1 MDNNNNNNLNDNNVK
16 KKEDEEETI
25 TEPIFNLPI
34 SFIERKYSLDKHIIT
49 DLELEETETTKSLYD
64 YVLLPKEN
72 DTFAKKTVP
81 LWNKYYTNDKRFI
94 KDTQSLLKNIKKN
107 DKVENQTTD
116 NKKEDKVNNPIEN
129 DDIKVASIWDEITK
143 ETSFSEKYHYIDWK
157 FFEKFNNSAEFL
169 QLFSLYNMT
178 SPILSLMLPIFFLIL
193 PFFILK
199 LQGIPISSG
208 KYIEI
213 LKQVFQN
220 HHIGQIFNIANA
232 GWDKVGYIVIS
243 FVFYIL
249 QIYQNIISCIKFYK
263 NMEKM
268 HNELFIMRDYLKKT
282 LNNID
287 LMRKSSEKLKS
298 YNPFIKHMED
308 YEYVINHMYTQFS
321 KITPNKISFRK
332 ITQIGHVMKC
342 FYQLYKNKE
351 YHNAFEY
358 SFGLNGYMSN
368 MRGINENIKLNKMA
382 KCKLTKKQTSFKEAF
397 FPTLVN
403 SNPVKNNYDLNKHI
417 ILTGPNAAGKT
428 TLLKTTIFNIIVSQQ
443 IGCGFYSSA
452 KINPY
457 DVIHCYINIPDT
469 SARDSLFQSE
479 ARRCKTIL
487 TKIEEP
493 HEIINNNNNNDNN
506 NDNTIKGNI
515 NKVRHFCVFDELYS
529 GTNPYEAIGSAYSFL
544 KYLNKYEN
552 VTFMLTTHFLDLCK
566 RLDGEDKI
574 LNCNMKINNNNNNN
588 NNNQDFIYTYKL
600 QNGISDIKGGIK
612 VLKDLAYPNE
622 IIENTKKIIDEC
634 KI

>member
-1 MDNNNNNNLNDNNVK
+1 MDNNVK
-16 KKEDEEETI
+16 EEDEI
-25 TEPIFNLPI
+25 IIEPIFNLPI
-34 SFIERKYSLDKHIIT
+34 NFIERKYSLDKHIIT
-49 DLELEETETTKSLYD
+49 DLELEETETTKSLYE
-64 YVLLPKEN
+64 YVLLPKEK
-72 DTFAKKTVP
+72 DIFAKKTVP
-81 LWNKYYTNDKRFI
+81 LWSKYYTNDKRFI

-107 DKVENQTTD
+107 DKVNNQTTD
-116 NKKEDKVNNPIEN
+116 

-199 LQGIPISSG
+199 LQGIHISSG
-208 KYIEI
+208 AYIET
-213 LKQVFQN
+213 LKVLFKN

-268 HNELFIMRDYLKKT
+268 HTELFIMRDYLKKT

-287 LMRKSSEKLKS
+287 LFRKSSEKLKS
-298 YNPFIKHMED
+298 YNTFIKHMED
-308 YEYVINHMYTQFS
+308 YEYVINHMYREFS

-332 ITQIGHVMKC
+332 ITQIGHIMKC

-358 SFGLNGYMSN
+358 SFGFNGYMSN

-382 KCKLTKKQTSFKEAF
+382 KCKLTKKQPSFKEAF

-403 SNPVKNNYDLNKHI
+403 SNPVKNNYELNKHI

-493 HEIINNNNNNDNN
+493 HKIINSNDHNNH
-506 NDNTIKGNI
+506 TIKVNI

-544 KYLNKYEN
+544 NYLNKYEN

-566 RLDGEDKI
+566 RLDREDKI
-574 LNCNMKINNNNNNN
+574 LNCNMKINNNNNNTK
-588 NNNQDFIYTYKL
+588 NNQDFIYTYKL
-600 QNGISDIKGGIK
+600 QTGISDIKGGIK

>member
-1 MDNNNNNNLNDNNVK
+1 MDNNNNVK
-16 KKEDEEETI
+16 KEEEETI
-25 TEPIFNLPI
+25 TDPIFNLPI
-34 SFIERKYSLDKHIIT
+34 SFIERKYSLYKHIIT

-81 LWNKYYTNDKRFI
+81 LWNKYYTNDKQFI
-94 KDTQSLLKNIKKN
+94 KDTQSLLKKI
-107 DKVENQTTD
+107 
-116 NKKEDKVNNPIEN
+116 KKEDKVNNQTTDD

-199 LQGIPISSG
+199 IQGIPISTS

-220 HHIGQIFNIANA
+220 HHIGQIFNMANA

-243 FVFYIL
+243 FTFYIL

-308 YEYVINHMYTQFS
+308 YEYVLNHMYTQFS

-368 MRGINENIKLNKMA
+368 MQGINENIKLNKMA
-382 KCKLTKKQTSFKEAF
+382 KCKLTKKQTSFKGAF

-428 TLLKTTIFNIIVSQQ
+428 TLLKTTIFNIILSQQ
-443 IGCGFYSSA
+443 IGCGFYSAA

-457 DVIHCYINIPDT
+457 DNIHCYINIPDT

-493 HEIINNNNNNDNN
+493 QEMINN
-506 NDNTIKGNI
+506 NDNTDNTGNVKIK
-515 NKVRHFCVFDELYS
+515 KVRHFCVFDELYS

-544 KYLNKYEN
+544 KYLNKYDN
-552 VTFMLTTHFLDLCK
+552 VTFMLTTHFLELCK

-574 LNCNMKINNNNNNN
+574 LNCNMKIEINNNNIDHDHD
-588 NNNQDFIYTYKL
+588 QDFIYTYKL

-622 IIENTKKIIDEC
+622 IIVNTKKVIDEC